1 MSEEQPQNLNGKKT
15 FEERVFARFDALDA
29 RFNGVD
35 ARLDTVDVRLEKLE
49 ARSYDTKPIWQKA
62 LTAIVEI
69 GKDLG
74 EFKNRVTVIETAI
87 GGLAADVGTL
97 KTDVGTLKTDVG
109 TLKTDV
115 GTLKTD
121 VGTLKTDVGTLKT
134 DVGTLK
140 TDVGTLKTDVGTLK
154 TDVAETK
161 ITFGRMTNE
170 FVDIR
175 RELRENV
182 RHELSLILKFLIE
195 DRQDIRDAEDRI
207 RNLETKLA

>member
-1 MSEEQPQNLNGKKT
+1 MSEEQTQNLNGKKT

-69 GKDLG
+69 GQDLG

-115 GTLKTD
+115 
-121 VGTLKTDVGTLKT
+121 
-134 DVGTLK
+134 
-140 TDVGTLKTDVGTLK
+140 
-154 TDVAETK
+154 AETK
-161 ITFGRMTNE
+161 TTFGRMTNE